1 MTDANNQ
8 DDYDYEDFGE
18 LPAEMQEL
26 LDKFVRT
33 LVGQIDMEI
42 AEKCVTAV
50 KDGDIALINDRH
62 INMDDV
68 NISERLL
75 ITYCRAMI
83 EIEKRTIQ

>member
-1 MTDANNQ
+1 MSDEN
-8 DDYDYEDFGE
+8 DYDYEAFGE

-50 KDGDIALINDRH
+50 KDGDITLINDRH
-62 INMDDV
+62 IDMDGV
-68 NISERLL
+68 NISEKLL